1 MKAIV
6 ISAYVDK
13 FTGEERAVNDIV
25 EVNEKR
31 ARELMGENKYGKC
44 YIELLNPEEL
54 TYKDDKKVNKRKGN
68 K

>member
-6 ISAYVDK
+6 ILPYVDK
-13 FTGEERAVNDIV
+13 FTGEERAENDIV

-54 TYKDDKKVNKRKGN
+54 TAKEDKKANKRKGN